1 MRKFFA
7 VLLAASVLTPG
18 VAWADDHNDQPEQ
31 VRDRGDDGQRA
42 ERRAER
48 QAERAQRAE
57 RPQRVERV
65 ERVERERP
73 EAPVAPRNVEVRR
86 DSNDNGV
93 RWIGRG
99 ERRERPVVEQRVVEQ
114 VPVQRVEPRGQRVVR
129 TRPGGF
135 TGRIIDNV
143 QARRDDDRRD
153 GTWRDGHGDWQSN
166 DRNRDRSDWRNRDG
180 RSDRRWS
187 SHWRGDRRYDWRNHR
202 ERNRSIFRVGRYYD
216 PYGYGYRR
224 FSIGFSLFPSYYRS
238 SYWLDDP
245 WQYRLPPAYGPYRW
259 VRYYDDA
266 LLVNIYSGEVV
277 DAIHGFFW
285 SNYGW

>member
-18 VAWADDHNDQPEQ
+18 VAWADDHRGNRAER
-31 VRDRGDDGQRA
+31 VRGSGDNDDGERA

-48 QAERAQRAE
+48 QVERAQRVE
-57 RPQRVERV
+57 RPQRVER
-65 ERVERERP
+65 ERSEIAVT
-73 EAPVAPRNVEVRR
+73 PRNVEVRR
-86 DSNDNGV
+86 DNGDNGV
-93 RWIGRG
+93 RWIERG

-114 VPVQRVEPRGQRVVR
+114 VPVQRVEPRGERVVR

-135 TGRIIDNV
+135 AGRVIDGV
-143 QARRDDDRRD
+143 QAQRDGDRRD
-153 GTWRDGHGDWQSN
+153 GNWREGRGDWQSN
-166 DRNRDRSDWRNRDG
+166 DRNRDRSGWRDRDG
-180 RSDRRWS
+180 RNDRRWS
-187 SHWRGDRRYDWRNHR
+187 GQWRSDRRYDWRNYR

-224 FSIGFSLFPSYYRS
+224 FSIGFSLFPNYYQS
-238 SYWLDDP
+238 NYWLDDP